1 MIFVNGEERL
11 DCSID
16 QLVVAGWTGRDSDA
30 VNHHIEELAQLGIS
44 PPSAVPL
51 YYRVSDSLLTQSP
64 HIQVLGSASSGEVE
78 PLILRQQDKWYLGLA
93 SDHTDRE
100 LEAHSVAA
108 SKQACVKPVASQVWE
123 LDSVINHLDDIL
135 LRCSIKE
142 NNEIVLYQSGSL
154 AAIKPLQSLINDV
167 NLSENAAMLCGT
179 LAAIESIR
187 PAIEYYMELEDP
199 VLNRRITL
207 KYNVTVLPIV
217 N

>member
-1 MIFVNGEERL
+1 MIFVNGEEHL
-11 DCSID
+11 DCTID
-16 QLVVAGWTGRDSDA
+16 QLIVAGWTGRNSDA

-44 PPSAVPL
+44 PPSTVPL

-64 HIQVLGSASSGEVE
+64 HIQVLGSGSSGEVE
-78 PLILRQQDKWYLGLA
+78 PLILRQQDNWYLGLA

-123 LDSVINHLDDIL
+123 LDSVINHLDDIQ

-142 NNEIVLYQSGSL
+142 NDEIVLYQSGFL
-154 AAIKPLQSLINDV
+154 AALLPLQTLINDV
-167 NLSENAAMLCGT
+167 NIGETAAMLCGT
-179 LAAIESIR
+179 LAAIDSVR
-187 PAIEYYMELEDP
+187 PATEYYMELIDP
-199 VLNRRITL
+199 ILNRRISLNYT
-207 KYNVTVLPIV
+207 VSVLPII

>member
-1 MIFVNGEERL
+1 MIFVNGEEHL

-16 QLVVAGWTGRDSDA
+16 QLIVAGWTGRNSEA

-44 PPSAVPL
+44 PPSTVPL

-64 HIQVLGSASSGEVE
+64 HIQVLGGGSSGEVE
-78 PLILRQQDKWYLGLA
+78 PLILRQKDNWYLGLA

-108 SKQACVKPVASQVWE
+108 SKQACVKPVATQVWE
-123 LDSVINHLDDIL
+123 LDSVINHLDDIQ

-142 NNEIVLYQSGSL
+142 NNEIVLYQSGFLSAL
-154 AAIKPLQSLINDV
+154 LPLPTLINDV
-167 NLSENAAMLCGT
+167 NLGKNAAMLCGT
-179 LAAIESIR
+179 LAAIDSVR
-187 PAIEYYMELEDP
+187 PATEYYMELDDP
-199 VLNRRITL
+199 VLNRCISLNYT
-207 KYNVTVLPIV
+207 VSVLPII

>member
-1 MIFVNGEERL
+1 MIFVNGEEHL
-11 DCSID
+11 DCTID
-16 QLVVAGWTGRDSDA
+16 QLIVAGWTGRNSDA

-44 PPSAVPL
+44 PPSTVPL

-64 HIQVLGSASSGEVE
+64 HIQVLGSGSSGEVE
-78 PLILRQQDKWYLGLA
+78 PLILRQQDNWYLGLA

-123 LDSVINHLDDIL
+123 LDSVINHLDDIQ

-142 NNEIVLYQSGSL
+142 NDEIVLYQSGFL
-154 AAIKPLQSLINDV
+154 AALLPLQTLINDV
-167 NLSENAAMLCGT
+167 NIGENAAMLCGT
-179 LAAIESIR
+179 LAAIDSVR
-187 PAIEYYMELEDP
+187 PATEYYMELIDP
-199 VLNRRITL
+199 ILNRRISLNYT
-207 KYNVTVLPIV
+207 VSVLPII